1 MAWLNDFMKQ
11 FYDYDYSNS
20 WEWDTDNLVNYDD
33 YLNPWTSSTYSRDSR
48 SYAPTVHGQLGDNRE
63 HYNYTL
69 GIENKPEYKAFT
81 DALLDKDG
89 NFTEMG
95 KVWAHDV
102 DRLIGGNPNGF
113 SSLAT
118 FYDEKGN
125 IRPKW
130 EVTTK
135 NAHGHTRQTFDDLRE
150 YVNYIRNDQVLGPRH
165 NGFLRKGTR
174 YYWKDNKGGKHYINP
189 ELAKRYKELSRQNGL
204 KEQNDPLTTWTDI
217 EIGFDPNNPTSTGI
231 PGNAPADRGSAPAG
245 GTGRGSIRVG
255 AGGNPNGAGDSNDQ
269 KGPFSKLA
277 KHLPGLLEGLRLA
290 GGLYFNNKIYNDK
303 LKGINPNLKQS
314 YHTYRNIVGDEGTKQ
329 AYYRRAAQ
337 GQTKAAKP
345 VTSDQDRQVAYQME
359 SKRAADDLRAQGDL
373 ADNAEIKR
381 TSDES
386 NQHAWANTQ
395 RDTEVANWNREQLV
409 NTAAAKADLLAQKH
423 AADWSSWNNYSLAQE
438 NRLRKRA
445 NQQRAFDQQIKI
457 SELQAEMEDDPE
469 VAKAYERLLQVEK
482 ENTDSEG
489 NMDMNK
495 IQSSEAYKAYKKAS
509 REAKKRYYEGL
520 RDYLLLAKKGSKLK
534 VSTKTND
541 DLLYK
546 AARDTVIHFRKMSKM
561 SNDSTLKSRE
571 RGFKLTPHPKTPKYN
586 TGGVAPF
593 TVFTPLADGGS
604 QEISSEYQAGS
615 DALGL
620 KASSGSSSQDKKGK
634 ELLDLTKELF
644 GKLDGL
650 PVDVKMVANKMQ
662 NFLYR
667 TKLYG
672 KELDTTDIAQQY
684 MQYVAQIAS
693 IKHSKDVFDKAK
705 EDAISNGTMED
716 FAVTNEGKYIVQYVG
731 EGDQKGKI
739 TEATLE
745 QIKKSEGKLNP
756 LTNGNLL
763 SLRAYSPQLLLN
775 KGDYYMNNAVANSTG
790 MDQITKKIKELM
802 EGVKSSEKTIEG
814 YTKVQSDK
822 IKSGVEILEKK
833 GQEPLDKAPDGDYQ
847 TKYTYKSN
855 KESVQAT
862 LSYILKTLPTN
873 MKAVLKMHAYKN
885 GITVESILKDLVTSK
900 LEIQDDYTLQ
910 AATGK
915 AASGKGSAGK
925 DLEDEVKNNPLLAM
939 QREIGGTYKTYGLIT
954 RDGHAEMSVN
964 GTHYSML
971 NGIKDDT
978 SAKKM
983 LMDSGIQGILDS
995 SYGITFGDQ
1004 VISPDRLK
1012 DIMYDSSD
1020 GGIVV
1025 TLPCKIV
1032 DGVRQ
1037 VNLDILEKFEKA
1049 EKEAFEKTHDR
1060 KSPQYQKELGRLL
1073 KAEHLD
1079 SLLDDNGLPNKK
1091 MFGQFLVVEAYASDK
1106 IPFKDKSSQFMEK
1119 INNPTK
1125 ELEDRLNN
1133 ALSTAPSGKASNYGL
1148 DVKDHWSLFEMTYDD
1163 IYRGNLFI
1171 PINQNPNSAML
1182 AAGEKTTSDQAA
1194 ELEEVYQRELK
1205 RQSYNNKSNSLQ

>member
-33 YLNPWTSSTYSRDSR
+33 YLNPWSSSTYSRDSR

-118 FYDEKGN
+118 FYDENGN
-125 IRPKW
+125 IRPTW

-135 NAHGHTRQTFDDLRE
+135 NAHGHTRQTFNDLRD
-150 YVNYIRNDQVLGPRH
+150 YVNYIRNDHVLGPRH

-217 EIGFDPNNPTSTGI
+217 EIGFDPNNPTSTGV
-231 PGNAPADRGSAPAG
+231 PASGGSAPAR

-255 AGGNPNGAGDSNDQ
+255 AGDDPDGTGDPNNQGS
-269 KGPFSKLA
+269 PFSGLA

-337 GQTKAAKP
+337 GQTKAARP

-359 SKRAADDLRAQGDL
+359 AKRAADELRAQGDL

-438 NRLRKRA
+438 TRLRQKA
-445 NQQRAFDQQIKI
+445 AQQKAFDQQIKI
-457 SELQAEMEDDPE
+457 SELQAEMQDDPE
-469 VAKAYERLLQVEK
+469 VVKAYERLLQVEK
-482 ENTDSEG
+482 ENTKEG
-489 NMDMNK
+489 ITDWAAVQN
-495 IQSSEAYKAYKKAS
+495 SEAYKTYRKAT

-520 RDYLLLAKKGSKLK
+520 RDYLLWAKKGSKIK
-534 VSTKTND
+534 ISTKTTD

-546 AARDTVIHFRKMSKM
+546 AARDTVTHFRKMSKM

-593 TVFTPLADGGS
+593 TVFTPAAVGGS
-604 QEISSEYQAGS
+604 QGVSSEFTDGS
-615 DALGL
+615 GALGL
-620 KASSGSSSQDKKGK
+620 KSSSGEKDSSQDKKGK

-644 GKLDGL
+644 NKLDGL
-650 PVDVKMVANKMQ
+650 PVDVKTVADRMQ

-667 TKLYG
+667 TKVYG

-684 MQYVAQIAS
+684 MQYVAQVAS
-693 IKHSKDVFDKAK
+693 IKHSKDVFEKAK
-705 EDAISNGTMED
+705 EDAIKNGSMED
-716 FAVTNEGKYIVQYVG
+716 FAVTSDGKYIVQYIG
-731 EGDQKGKI
+731 EGEQQGKI
-739 TEATLE
+739 TEVTLE
-745 QIKKSEGKLNP
+745 QIKESDGKLNP

-763 SLRAYSPQLLLN
+763 SLRAYSPQLSLN
-775 KGDYYMNNAVANSTG
+775 KGDYYMNTAVANSTG
-790 MDQITKKIKELM
+790 MEQISKKIKELM
-802 EGVKSSEKTIEG
+802 EGVKSSESTIEG

-833 GQEPLDKAPDGDYQ
+833 GQDPLAEAPDGDYQ
-847 TKYTYKSN
+847 TKYTHKSN
-855 KESVQAT
+855 AESVQAT

-885 GITVESILKDLVTSK
+885 GITIESILEDLVTSK
-900 LEIQDDYTLQ
+900 LETTDSYTLQ

-915 AASGKGSAGK
+915 AASNKSGKE
-925 DLEDEVKNNPLLAM
+925 LEDEIKNNPLLAM
-939 QREIGGTYKTYGLIT
+939 QREIGGTYKNYGLIT
-954 RDGHAEMSVN
+954 RDGHAKMSVN

-971 NGIKDDT
+971 NNIKSDMSAQNMLIESGIK
-978 SAKKM
+978 
-983 LMDSGIQGILDS
+983 GIVDS

-1004 VISPDRLK
+1004 VISPDKLK
-1012 DIMYDSSD
+1012 DIMYDNSD

-1025 TLPCKIV
+1025 TLPCKISN
-1032 DGVRQ
+1032 GVKQ
-1037 VNLDILEKFEKA
+1037 VNLDILDKFQRAEKA
-1049 EKEAFEKTHDR
+1049 AFEKVRDR
-1060 KSPQYQKELGRLL
+1060 TSPRYQEELAKQLKE
-1073 KAEHLD
+1073 EHLD
-1079 SLLDDNGLPNKK
+1079 SLLDSNGLPNKS
-1091 MFGQFLVVEAYASDK
+1091 MFGQFLVVEAYTSDR
-1106 IPFKDKSSQFMEK
+1106 IPFEKKDSQFIEK
-1119 INNPTK
+1119 INNPSK
-1125 ELEDRLNN
+1125 ELEDRMNN
-1133 ALSTAPSGKASNYGL
+1133 ALSTAPKGKASNYGL

-1171 PINQNPNSAML
+1171 PLNQNPNAAML
-1182 AAGEKTTSDQAA
+1182 AAGQSTTSNQAND
-1194 ELEEVYQRELK
+1194 LEELYQREMKL
-1205 RQSYNNKSNSLQ
+1205 QSYNNASNSIQ

>member
-33 YLNPWTSSTYSRDSR
+33 YLNPWSSSTYSRDSR

-81 DALLDKDG
+81 DALLDENG

-125 IRPKW
+125 IRPEW

-135 NAHGHTRQTFDDLRE
+135 NAHGHTRQTFDNLRD

-217 EIGFDPNNPTSTGI
+217 EIGFDPNNPTSTGV
-231 PGNAPADRGSAPAG
+231 PASGGNVPAG

-255 AGGNPNGAGDSNDQ
+255 AGDNPDGTGNPNNQG
-269 KGPFSKLA
+269 GPFSGLA

-337 GQTKAAKP
+337 GQTKAARP

-359 SKRAADDLRAQGDL
+359 AKRAADELRAQGDL

-438 NRLRKRA
+438 TRLRQKA
-445 NQQRAFDQQIKI
+445 AQQKAFDQQIKI

-482 ENTDSEG
+482 ENTDENG
-489 NMDMNK
+489 RMDLNK
-495 IQSSEAYKAYKKAS
+495 IQSSEAYKAYRKAQ

-520 RDYLLLAKKGSKLK
+520 RDYLLWAKKGSKLK
-534 VSTKTND
+534 VSTKTTD

-546 AARDTVIHFRKMSKM
+546 AARDTVTHFRKMSKM

-593 TVFTPLADGGS
+593 TVFTPAAVGGS
-604 QEISSEYQAGS
+604 QDISSEYMAGS
-615 DALGL
+615 DALST
-620 KASSGSSSQDKKGK
+620 KSSSTKGTKDDSGK
-634 ELLDLTKELF
+634 ELLNFTKSLF
-644 GKLDGL
+644 EKIKGL
-650 PVDVKMVANKMQ
+650 PIDVKMVSNQIQ
-662 NFLYR
+662 NFLDR

-672 KELDTTDIAQQY
+672 KELSINDIAEQY
-684 MQYVAQIAS
+684 TGYMTQLAMVN
-693 IKHSKDVFDKAK
+693 HSKEIYDAAKQKA
-705 EDAISNGTMED
+705 MEKGALGE
-716 FAVTNEGKYIVQYVG
+716 FAVTSDGKYVVQNIKTA
-731 EGDQKGKI
+731 EIK
-739 TEATLE
+739 EATLD
-745 QIKKSEGKLNP
+745 QIKESKGLLNP
-756 LTNGNLL
+756 LTNGNIAD
-763 SLRAYSPQLLLN
+763 LRAYNPELLLS
-775 KGDYYMNNAVANSTG
+775 KGDHYMNTVVANGVS
-790 MDQITKKIKELM
+790 MDEISKKINDLLQTLPEKET
-802 EGVKSSEKTIEG
+802 TIEG

-822 IKSGVEILEKK
+822 IKSGVKLLEKM
-833 GQEPLDKAPDGDYQ
+833 GQEPLDEAPDGDYQ
-847 TKYTYKSN
+847 TKYTTKNNADSIKAALN
-855 KESVQAT
+855 
-862 LSYILKTLPTN
+862 YIAGVLPEN
-873 MKAVLKMHAYKN
+873 MKAVLKMYAFKRN
-885 GITVESILKDLVTSK
+885 TTMQQIIVDAAQQRFSSTESFTITGTSGSSSK
-900 LEIQDDYTLQ
+900 
-910 AATGK
+910 
-915 AASGKGSAGK
+915 SKGEK
-925 DLEDEVKNNPLLAM
+925 ELEDEVKNNPLLAM

-971 NGIKDDT
+971 NGIKEDT

-1032 DGVRQ
+1032 DGVKQ

-1060 KSPQYQKELGRLL
+1060 KSTQYEKELGRLL
-1073 KAEHLD
+1073 KEEHLD

-1106 IPFKDKSSQFMEK
+1106 IPFKDKSSQFMER

-1148 DVKDHWSLFEMTYDD
+1148 DVKDHWSLFEMTYND

-1182 AAGEKTTSDQAA
+1182 AAGEKTTSNQAV
-1194 ELEEVYQRELK
+1194 ELEELYQRELK